1 MSSSLRQQK
10 MAANLRPI
18 SLYCY
23 IYRSLFVRHLL
34 KGFFARCSN
43 ITSDLCS
50 QTSTSYRM
58 VWSLYSN
65 KSPATPILVHY
76 SAVDLTK
83 LLVVLFGRAVRVAL
97 SRPDG

>member
-1 MSSSLRQQK
+1 
-10 MAANLRPI
+10 
-18 SLYCY
+18 
-23 IYRSLFVRHLL
+23 
-34 KGFFARCSN
+34 
-43 ITSDLCS
+43 
-50 QTSTSYRM
+50 M
-58 VWSLYSN
+58 VWSLYFN